1 MIENKYY
8 NYIEEIEKYEKKGIL
23 NGKLKEWEEE
33 FLKVDE
39 ENEKIKKEIDL
50 LKHIELEYYKGKLE
64 KSSKKV
70 IKPFLLIRELYDRW
84 HEIYSK
90 WDYLYKRIKWAK
102 MTPEQRKK
110 RKEEID
116 KAERERKKIKKFEAN
131 LNKRDLRLRRVVL
144 KAIEFFRV
152 GGYLQNEKSL
162 KKMEELLYKA
172 ANKKKYFFK
181 AKKLVDELKSDIEK
195 IYRKRISMNEKI
207 ELEKELIDKH
217 KRTNAKIIYKLIKKS
232 GALKN
237 IKRVLTK
244 REYNGKYS
252 LGSEFKIYLEQYITD
267 LTIQDTTL
275 A

>member
-8 NYIEEIEKYEKKGIL
+8 SYIEEIEKYEKKGIL

-50 LKHIELEYYKGKLE
+50 LKDIEREYYKGKLE
-64 KSSKKV
+64 KSSKIV
-70 IKPFLLIRELYDRW
+70 IEPFLLIRKLYDQWR
-84 HEIYSK
+84 EIYYK

-152 GGYLQNEKSL
+152 GGYLQNEESL
-162 KKMEELLYKA
+162 KNMEELLYKA
-172 ANKKKYFFK
+172 ANKKKYFFQ
-181 AKKLVDELKSDIEK
+181 AKKLVDEHRKTIEK

-217 KRTNAKIIYKLIKKS
+217 KRTNAKMIYKLIKKS

-244 REYNGKYS
+244 KEYNGKDS
-252 LGSEFKIYLEQYITD
+252 LGSEFKIFLEQYITD
-267 LTIQDTTL
+267 LTIQRTIL

>member
-8 NYIEEIEKYEKKGIL
+8 SYIEEIEKYEKKGIL

-50 LKHIELEYYKGKLE
+50 LKDIEREYDKGKLE
-64 KSSKKV
+64 KSSKIV
-70 IKPFLLIRELYDRW
+70 IEPFLLIRKLYDQWR
-84 HEIYSK
+84 EIYYK

-131 LNKRDLRLRRVVL
+131 LSKRDLRLRRVVL

-152 GGYLQNEKSL
+152 GGCLQDEKSL
-162 KKMEELLYKA
+162 KNMEELLYKA
-172 ANKKKYFFK
+172 ANKKKYFFQ
-181 AKKLVDELKSDIEK
+181 AKKLVDEHRRAIEK
-195 IYRKRISMNEKI
+195 IYRKSISMNEKI
-207 ELEKELIDKH
+207 ELKEELIDKH
-217 KRTNAKIIYKLIKKS
+217 KRTNAKMIYKLIKKS

-244 REYNGKYS
+244 KEYNDKDS
-252 LGSEFKIYLEQYITD
+252 LGSEFKISLEQYING
-267 LTIQDTTL
+267 LTIQRTIL